1 MPIPGNP
8 RTLPRHGASLRG
20 PSLVLVLAVLTGCG
34 GEPPEG
40 LGPFRL
46 GMSQSEFMDT
56 AYNRAEYVCRLVASR
71 PKVTFC
77 SGPTGHGTVEAMARG
92 DSTVRITLEVARSAT
107 DPVEATRAFAQPF
120 GKPAWRD
127 RPYPPLSDP
136 PEGYHTFWVD
146 DDSTRGVAMICRG
159 EELEPPCNARLTVTS
174 PTGVQAKL
182 DSLMNI
188 RR

>member
-1 MPIPGNP
+1 MSIPVNP
-8 RTLPRHGASLRG
+8 RMLPRAGASLRRLG
-20 PSLVLVLAVLTGCG
+20 LVLVILGLAGCG

-46 GMSQSEFMDT
+46 GMTQSELMDT

-77 SGPTGHGTVEAMARG
+77 SGPTEHGTVEAMARG
-92 DSTVRITLEVARSAT
+92 DSTVRVTLEVARTAD
-107 DPVEATRAFAQPF
+107 DPAEATRAFAKPF
-120 GKPAWRD
+120 GTPAWRD

-136 PEGYHTFWVD
+136 PEGYHTFWID
-146 DDSTRGVAMICRG
+146 RDSTRGIAMTCRG
-159 EELEPPCNARLTVTS
+159 EELGPPCNARLTVMS
-174 PTGVQAKL
+174 PAAVRAKL